1 MISPHCFEIKKCAA
15 AAAHEKRTASNRRDA
30 SHHSPRNAK
39 RRMHFYR
46 SKIRT
51 LRAIYVLTCVALISY
66 IKHQRFA
73 RNIQLI
79 EHRILLVTRLLI
91 SYTQTLFA
99 TRRMLLVTRNPL
111 LVTRK
116 LLIATRLNRGNFKEI
131 HILNLLFSANIPHL
145 YKICMFP
152 HSFGYK
158 KFPSNSIKVRREMW
172 CRGRDSNPYS
182 IATGG
187 F

>member
-1 MISPHCFEIKKCAA
+1 
-15 AAAHEKRTASNRRDA
+15 
-30 SHHSPRNAK
+30 
-39 RRMHFYR
+39 MHFYR

-51 LRAIYVLTCVALISY
+51 LGAIYVLTCVALISY
-66 IKHQRFA
+66 TKHQRFA

-99 TRRMLLVTRNPL
+99 TRRRLLVTRNPL

-116 LLIATRLNRGNFKEI
+116 LLIATRLNGDSFKEI
-131 HILNLLFSANIPHL
+131 HILKHSFSANILFCH
-145 YKICMFP
+145 KICVFLCC
-152 HSFGYK
+152 FEYK

-172 CRGRDSNPYS
+172 HAWRDSNPWS
-182 IATGG
+182 HGS
-187 F
+187 

>member
-30 SHHSPRNAK
+30 SHHTPRNAK

-51 LRAIYVLTCVALISY
+51 LGAIYVLTYVALISY
-66 IKHQRFA
+66 TKHQRFA

-99 TRRMLLVTRNPL
+99 TRRSLLVTRRPLFVTRKRL
-111 LVTRK
+111 LVTR
-116 LLIATRLNRGNFKEI
+116 LNKGHFKEI
-131 HILNLLFSANIPHL
+131 HILKWSFFANVQFL
-145 YKICMFP
+145 YKTCIFP
-152 HSFGYK
+152 HRF
-158 KFPSNSIKVRREMW
+158 
-172 CRGRDSNPYS
+172 
-182 IATGG
+182 
-187 F
+187 